1 MQIQQGTFCP
11 LVQGECKKFECMF
24 FTEVHGTN
32 PNTGQP
38 VNEWNCAIALM
49 PMLLIEGAQQSR
61 ATGAAVESFR
71 NESCQR
77 TDIMNTLLSGLP
89 PVIEQAHIEVEEPD
103 K

>member
-49 PMLLIEGAQQSR
+49 PM
-61 ATGAAVESFR
+61 
-71 NESCQR
+71 QR
-77 TDIMNTLLSGLP
+77 LNRLEMRFQIM
-89 PVIEQAHIEVEEPD
+89 VAH
-103 K
+103 